1 MRVTAVQVQRTRECM
16 DPARLTRT
24 IVGFPDPLIP
34 LIASRVYRIVHVQKS
49 KPL

>member
-1 MRVTAVQVQRTRECM
+1 M

-34 LIASRVYRIVHVQKS
+34 LIASRAYLAFIVKQI
-49 KPL
+49 